1 MQHET
6 ISNYV
11 LVTQDDLMNIFFL
24 LSQNAAISQWIDP
37 GLVTRIDSYTR
48 EGVTRV
54 SEMRRLLKIA
64 LKKIFKDGTVPDVS
78 NKRFLPRE
86 ATIRDCMVH
95 SRRSLCHSLIDQEC
109 LQHKIEE

>member
-1 MQHET
+1 MVWLQHET

-64 LKKIFKDGTVPDVS
+64 LKK
-78 NKRFLPRE
+78 NL
-86 ATIRDCMVH
+86 
-95 SRRSLCHSLIDQEC
+95 
-109 LQHKIEE
+109 

>member
-1 MQHET
+1 
-6 ISNYV
+6 
-11 LVTQDDLMNIFFL
+11 MNIFFL

-64 LKKIFKDGTVPDVS
+64 LKK
-78 NKRFLPRE
+78 NL
-86 ATIRDCMVH
+86 
-95 SRRSLCHSLIDQEC
+95 
-109 LQHKIEE
+109 